1 MLMNRPGV
9 LVLSEDAND
18 YPHLLDDLV
27 RSGTVVRTATT
38 ATAARAVWSGEPVVL
53 GQPDL
58 VAAVIGDLGGVRWV
72 QSTWAGVT
80 PLLTQGRRDFQLTAV
95 KDIFGPQMTEYV
107 LGYLLAHELRLLQRH
122 RHQQQREWWPA
133 PSGAL
138 QGKTLGIMG
147 TGSIGACIARTAA
160 SLGLRVV
167 GFSRGGE
174 PCAGFERVFAAGRLV
189 DFLAEPDYLCC
200 VLPDTPA
207 TTNLLDEAAFRAMR
221 RGSYL
226 LNVGRGNLIDE
237 AALLDALGSGRIAG
251 AVLDVFK
258 EEPLPPESPLWRA
271 PNLIVTAHMAADSR
285 PRDVAR
291 IFIGNYNRF
300 VAGRPLRFLVDFER
314 GY

>member
-1 MLMNRPGV
+1 
-9 LVLSEDAND
+9 
-18 YPHLLDDLV
+18 
-27 RSGTVVRTATT
+27 
-38 ATAARAVWSGEPVVL
+38 
-53 GQPDL
+53 
-58 VAAVIGDLGGVRWV
+58 
-72 QSTWAGVT
+72 
-80 PLLTQGRRDFQLTAV
+80 
-95 KDIFGPQMTEYV
+95 
-107 LGYLLAHELRLLQRH
+107 
-122 RHQQQREWWPA
+122 
-133 PSGAL
+133 
-138 QGKTLGIMG
+138 
-147 TGSIGACIARTAA
+147 
-160 SLGLRVV
+160 
-167 GFSRGGE
+167 
-174 PCAGFERVFAAGRLV
+174 VFAAGRLV